1 MNKFLNVCSWLCIA
15 AVSYKYGYERG
26 ANEIIMDIA
35 DWVISGDAAKAMAH
49 LAEEATEDIPD
60 EKPKSDIALTKTL
73 N

>member
-1 MNKFLNVCSWLCIA
+1 MNRFLSLCSWVCIA

-35 DWVISGDAAKAMAH
+35 DWVISGDAAKALAH
-49 LAEEATEDIPD
+49 LAEEAAEDIPD
-60 EKPKSDIALTKTL
+60 EKPKSDIALAKTL